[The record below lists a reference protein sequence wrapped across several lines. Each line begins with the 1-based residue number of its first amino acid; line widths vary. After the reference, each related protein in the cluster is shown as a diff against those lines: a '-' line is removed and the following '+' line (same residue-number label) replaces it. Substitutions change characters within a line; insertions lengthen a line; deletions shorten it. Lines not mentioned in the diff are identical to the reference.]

1 MATRSNT
8 KTKNRDESDILD
20 IFKDVLCSDVFKKI
34 ICEVVHQEI
43 STLQETIKELRTE
56 IADLRT
62 VNQQLISNITN
73 NKVISDPNVVPES
86 KNPIS
91 SENNWSIVRNKS
103 QKPYVRS
110 AENTAM
116 NEIRNVQQKKAN
128 TAIHNNDNNHQLI
141 ASPDSLSWCLDS
153 SCPLK
158 VINKPVG
165 GRNNAWISDDIIRQ
179 SEYLKNLFW
188 LMNNLQNPELKNIY
202 DTEKRN
208 YRSNISRAKRDYYA
222 NTINSASNKPKAT
235 WNIINSKLGKKNK
248 QHNFIL
254 HVNGDIVSDKS
265 SISAIFLES
274 FSKGMP
280 TKVVNHFSYNLS
292 LPPTASPCILNS
304 IFIQPTDTTE
314 VAEVFK
320 FY

>member
-179 SEYLKNLFW
+179 KSITSVITDNSRFKRISFASTVIFENQAMSEKYVVSVIQCVRVDEPL
-188 LMNNLQNPELKNIY
+188 EETI
-202 DTEKRN
+202 KRQEDLIGN
-208 YRSNISRAKRDYYA
+208 
-222 NTINSASNKPKAT
+222 
-235 WNIINSKLGKKNK
+235 
-248 QHNFIL
+248 
-254 HVNGDIVSDKS
+254 
-265 SISAIFLES
+265 
-274 FSKGMP
+274 
-280 TKVVNHFSYNLS
+280 
-292 LPPTASPCILNS
+292 
-304 IFIQPTDTTE
+304 
-314 VAEVFK
+314 
-320 FY
+320 